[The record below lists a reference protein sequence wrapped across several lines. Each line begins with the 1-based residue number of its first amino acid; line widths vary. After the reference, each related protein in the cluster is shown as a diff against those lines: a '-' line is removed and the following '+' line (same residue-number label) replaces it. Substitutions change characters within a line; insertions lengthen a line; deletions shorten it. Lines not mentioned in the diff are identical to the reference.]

1 MTFNL
6 IYNVDVASTEAKLS
20 QYAAENASSIS
31 KNASLSSQ
39 ESASTAA
46 RLAADK
52 EAARLRREEARKEED
67 QERKEREE
75 GKRGIVEALARGKG
89 NADQIA
95 KTQQKVVLKQS
106 TARRTVMDKAR
117 QQQLSQADNDDLFGA
132 NGSAMGTFK
141 IKGLKDIPQAEPEK
155 PYDPF
160 GGMEQRWE
168 YYTMRDHYEFTW
180 LDKARTDP
188 QITTGGYDL
197 KEYYARTM
205 FEAFSGLACF
215 IEDEV
220 AARDLPIDKGVATA
234 AAAVA
239 GVEGNVPS
247 KITN

>member
-6 IYNVDVASTEAKLS
+6 IYKVDVASTEAKLS

-46 RLAADK
+46 RLAAEK
-52 EAARLRREEARKEED
+52 EAARLRREAARKEED
-67 QERKEREE
+67 QERIEREQ

-89 NADQIA
+89 NADEIA

-106 TARRTVMDKAR
+106 TARRSAMEKSR
-117 QQQLSQADNDDLFGA
+117 QQQLNQAESDDLFGA

-141 IKGLKDIPQAEPEK
+141 IKGLKDIPQAELEK

-160 GGMEQRWE
+160 GGVEQRSE
-168 YYTMRDHYEFTW
+168 YFTLQDHYEHTW

-205 FEAFSGLACF
+205 FEAFSGLGCF
-215 IEDEV
+215 IEEEV
-220 AARDLPIDKGVATA
+220 AARDQPGDKGIATA

-239 GVEGNVPS
+239 GGEGWAPS
-247 KITN
+247 KIAL